1 MMTHAIR
8 RWIAFVLPLFPAPL
22 LAQGLNI
29 DHKPVGCIVAEKYP
43 KMNACFSPASQVA
56 RARVYFRAEDG
67 PPNWYYVE
75 MKSEAP
81 CHAGILPKP
90 KKALIGKKVLYYVNA
105 FDQKFAENRTVDNA
119 ALVVGS
125 ESECKKDVPVAP
137 FVTSASVAVFPAVPA
152 GFATGG
158 IGTAAV
164 VGAVAGGAA
173 VVGGGIA
180 LGTSGNNSTTTTTQ
194 PTGSSP
200 TTVAVTTPGTSTPT
214 TQPVP
219 FNPVFIVRV
228 AGVAIPSDAK
238 QVFLP
243 GTQQV
248 EFDMC
253 QSTGPSTLHF
263 NVDVAAGQRFFPPP
277 SPPPS
282 PLPPAPP
289 PAVLGG
295 PCSIKVTFSFLNI
308 TSPFA
313 GVIAPNA
320 SPWATTP
327 KPASLSTPSPQRRR
341 PRSTSDGVRPVF
353 TLITQ
358 NPCPAPASLYER
370 RPRSIY
376 DRVRP
381 AFTLVGKYVQCW
393 NVRMRVEST
402 GPSNNPK
409 AHRDIAIAADPAEL
423 TYSNPS
429 QLIWTSKL
437 EAPGASG
444 QVVVNG
450 STAVFAGS
458 GQSTGVAFGPR
469 GENRIEARVV
479 QGAGKPGT
487 WRFELGSTA
496 NLVPG
501 SLRVLAGS
509 VTEVSGDALVFRLS
523 GRPGERVM
531 FTFRTSN
538 Y

>member
-1 MMTHAIR
+1 MMTRATWR
-8 RWIAFVLPLFPAPL
+8 GIALVLPLFPAPL

-43 KMNACFSPASQVA
+43 KMSACFSPASQVA

-125 ESECKKDVPVAP
+125 ESQCKKDVPVAP

-158 IGTAAV
+158 LGTAAV

-180 LGTSGNNSTTTTTQ
+180 LGTSGNNTTTTTQ

-200 TTVAVTTPGTSTPT
+200 TTVAVTTPGTTTPT
-214 TQPVP
+214 TQAGAP

-228 AGVAIPSDAK
+228 AGVEIPSDAK
-238 QVFLP
+238 QWLLP

-253 QSTGPSTLHF
+253 QSTGPTPLHY
-263 NVDVAAGQRFFPPP
+263 NVDVAAGARFAFPP
-277 SPPPS
+277 SPPP
-282 PLPPAPP
+282 PPP

-295 PCSIKVTFSFLNI
+295 PCSIKVTFNFLNI
-308 TSPFA
+308 TTPFA
-313 GVIAPNA
+313 GITAPNA
-320 SPWATTP
+320 SPWTAGT
-327 KPASLSTPSPQRRR
+327 KPVSQLTSSPPRRR

-353 TLITQ
+353 TLPVTS
-358 NPCPAPASLYER
+358 PCPVPASLKQR

-376 DRVRP
+376 DLVRP
-381 AFTLVGKYVQCW
+381 AFTLIKPLQCW
-393 NVRMRVEST
+393 NVRMRVESS
-402 GPSNNPK
+402 GPGNDPK
-409 AHRDIAIAADPAEL
+409 AHRDIVIAADP
-423 TYSNPS
+423 TISTSNTD
-429 QLIWTSKL
+429 QLVWMSKL
-437 EAPGASG
+437 EVPGASG
-444 QVVVNG
+444 QVLVNG
-450 STAVFAGS
+450 STAAFAGPGLS
-458 GQSTGVAFGPR
+458 VGMAYGQR
-469 GENRIEARVV
+469 GENRVEARVV

>member
-1 MMTHAIR
+1 MIARAIR
-8 RWIAFVLPLFPAPL
+8 RGIAFLLTLLPLPV

-43 KMNACFSPASQVA
+43 KMNACFSPASQMA
-56 RARVYFRAEDG
+56 RARVYFRAADG

-137 FVTSASVAVFPAVPA
+137 FVTSASVTVFPAVPA

-158 IGTAAV
+158 IGTATV
-164 VGAVAGGAA
+164 VAAVAGGAA
-173 VVGGGIA
+173 IVGGGIA
-180 LGTSGNNSTTTTTQ
+180 LGTSGNSNTTTTTQ
-194 PTGSSP
+194 PAGSSVP
-200 TTVAVTTPGTSTPT
+200 TVPATTPGTTPPT
-214 TQPVP
+214 TPAAVP

-228 AGVAIPSDAK
+228 AGVTIPSDA
-238 QVFLP
+238 QQWLLP

-253 QSTGPSTLHF
+253 QSTGPTKLHY
-263 NVDVAAGQRFFPPP
+263 NVDVAAGARFAFPPT
-277 SPPPS
+277 PPP
-282 PLPPAPP
+282 PPP

-295 PCSIKVTFSFLNI
+295 PCSIKVTFNFLNI
-308 TSPFA
+308 TTPFA
-313 GVIAPNA
+313 GITGPSA
-320 SPWATTP
+320 SPGMAGARPVSQLT
-327 KPASLSTPSPQRRR
+327 SSSSRRR

-353 TLITQ
+353 TLIPPPPAS
-358 NPCPAPASLYER
+358 PCPVPASLKQR
-370 RPRSIY
+370 RPRSMY
-376 DRVRP
+376 DLVRP
-381 AFTLVGKYVQCW
+381 AFTLIKPLQCW
-393 NVRMRVEST
+393 NVRMRVESS
-402 GPSNNPK
+402 GVGNDPK
-409 AHRDIAIAADPAEL
+409 AHRDIVIAADP
-423 TYSNPS
+423 TISTSNTD
-429 QLIWTSKL
+429 QLVWTSKL
-437 EAPGASG
+437 EVPGASG
-444 QVVVNG
+444 EVLVN
-450 STAVFAGS
+450 SSATAFAGPGLS
-458 GQSTGVAFGPR
+458 AGMAYGHR
-469 GENRIEARVV
+469 GENRFEARVL

-496 NLVPG
+496 NFVPG

>member
-1 MMTHAIR
+1 MLARAIGR
-8 RWIAFVLPLFPAPL
+8 GFVASLLPLLPVPL
-22 LAQGLNI
+22 LAQDLNI

-43 KMNACFSPASQVA
+43 KMNACFSPASKLA
-56 RARVYFRAEDG
+56 RARVYFRAQDG

-90 KKALIGKKVLYYVNA
+90 KKDLIGKKVLYYVNA
-105 FDQKFAENRTVDNA
+105 FDQKFAENRTVDNT
-119 ALVVGS
+119 ALVVRS

-158 IGTAAV
+158 VGTAAV
-164 VGAVAGGAA
+164 AAIVGGAA
-173 VVGGGIA
+173 VVGGGVA
-180 LGTSGNNSTTTTTQ
+180 LGTSGSNNNATTTTQ
-194 PTGSSP
+194 PAGSP
-200 TTVAVTTPGTSTPT
+200 TTTVPVTTPGTTTST
-214 TQPVP
+214 TQPAVP
-219 FNPVFIVRV
+219 FNAVFIVRV

-243 GTQQV
+243 GAKQV

-253 QSTGPSTLHF
+253 QSTGAPPLHY
-263 NVDVAAGQRFFPPP
+263 NVDVAAGARFFPPP
-277 SPPPS
+277 PPPPS
-282 PLPPAPP
+282 VPPPPP

-295 PCSIKVTFSFLNI
+295 PCSIRVTFSFFNI
-308 TSPFA
+308 TTPFA
-313 GVIAPNA
+313 GVIAPNP
-320 SPWATTP
+320 SPSTTSLN
-327 KPASLSTPSPQRRR
+327 PASLSTSSPPRRR
-341 PRSTSDGVRPVF
+341 PRSTSDGVRPAF
-353 TLITQ
+353 TLIT
-358 NPCPAPASLYER
+358 NPCPVPASLNER

-381 AFTLVGKYVQCW
+381 AFTLIKFIQCW
-393 NVRMRVEST
+393 NVRMRVESS
-402 GPSNNPK
+402 GPGNNPK
-409 AHRDIAIAADPAEL
+409 AHRDIVIAADPAEL
-423 TYSNPS
+423 TYSNPN
-429 QLIWTSKL
+429 QLVWTSKL
-437 EAPGASG
+437 DVPGASG
-444 QVVVNG
+444 QVVVNN
-450 STAVFAGS
+450 SSAIFAGP
-458 GQSTGVAFGPR
+458 GQSTGVVFGPR

-509 VTEVSGDALVFRLS
+509 VTEVSGDAVVFRLS

-531 FTFRTSN
+531 FTFRTSD